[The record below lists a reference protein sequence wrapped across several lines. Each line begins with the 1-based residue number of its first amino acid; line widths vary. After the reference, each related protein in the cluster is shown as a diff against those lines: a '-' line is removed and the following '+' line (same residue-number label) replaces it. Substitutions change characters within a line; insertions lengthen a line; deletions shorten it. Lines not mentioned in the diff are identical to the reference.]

1 MNPCSC
7 LGGPEKAKHQNVLD
21 LYGDIDHKVG
31 LQVLS
36 TVFWIR
42 TVVTIV
48 LCIFL
53 TMYSLDH
60 RNPNTDEQTGPCCVV

>member
-1 MNPCSC
+1 MCLASYSC
-7 LGGPEKAKHQNVLD
+7 LGGPEKVKHQNVLD

-31 LQVLS
+31 LPVLS

-42 TVVTIV
+42 TVVTIG

-53 TMYSLDH
+53 TMYSLDR
-60 RNPNTDEQTGPCCVV
+60 RNPNTDEQTGL